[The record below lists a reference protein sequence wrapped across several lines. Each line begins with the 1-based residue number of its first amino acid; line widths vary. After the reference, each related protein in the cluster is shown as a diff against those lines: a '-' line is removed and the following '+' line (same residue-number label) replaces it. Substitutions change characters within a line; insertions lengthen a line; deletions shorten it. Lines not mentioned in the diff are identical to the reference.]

1 MAMTKPSIYHTA
13 ISKVIIKIS
22 TTWLDWLIFYR
33 SRLVFGVCDPLN
45 QLQYGECFFQP
56 TLFDEVQHSEFQ
68 VAQEVMV
75 VRNPCYHPGDIR
87 VLRLVKDNPQYAH
100 LSDCIVFPTRGPRPH
115 ADESSGGD
123 LDGDEF
129 FVSWDPDLIPRW
141 RPNPFDY
148 SSNSP
153 LNVIPNTIKK
163 VPR

>member
-1 MAMTKPSIYHTA
+1 MIGLTYF
-13 ISKVIIKIS
+13 
-22 TTWLDWLIFYR
+22 FYR

-45 QLQYGECFFQP
+45 QLQYGECVFQP

-141 RPNPFDY
+141 RPSPFDY

-153 LNVIPNTIKK
+153 LNVIPDTIKK
-163 VPR
+163 VPRQLKASTVHD